1 MRQVETTAGTIEV
14 QDTGGEGPVVVLL
27 HGLLMDHTL
36 YRDVVADLARDHRC
50 VVPVLPLGSHRIP
63 MRPDAD
69 LTMHGFA
76 RIVAE
81 VLEALDLRDVVL
93 VGNDHGLSQPVAARH
108 PERIGRLVITSQE
121 AFDNI
126 PPGLPGKFVVLA
138 TKLPGGIRQA
148 ALAVRLRPLQR
159 LPIAFGWMTN
169 APLPKDI
176 ARSWTDAPLKDARVR
191 RDLLKY
197 ATSDYDGVLVEAAE
211 ELRAFDKPTLV
222 AWSADDKV
230 MPPEHGRRLA
240 RMIPGARHTE
250 IANARTLVPLDQ
262 PAELARLIRELAAE
276 AGSEEAG
283 PGATPARTASAPPR

>member
-1 MRQVETTAGTIEV
+1 MRQVEVTAGTVEV

-50 VVPVLPLGSHRIP
+50 VVPVLPVGSHRIP
-63 MRPDAD
+63 MRDDAD
-69 LTMHGFA
+69 LSMHGLA
-76 RIVAE
+76 RIVGE
-81 VLEALDLRDVVL
+81 VLEQLALDDVVL
-93 VGNDHGLSQPVAARH
+93 VGNDLGVAQPVAARH
-108 PERIGRLVITSQE
+108 RDRIGRLVLTSQE

-148 ALAVRLRPLQR
+148 AYAVRLRPLQR

-169 APLPKDI
+169 APIPRDL
-176 ARSWTDAPLKDARVR
+176 ARGWTETTLKDKRVR

-211 ELRAFDKPTLV
+211 ELRGFTKPTLV

-240 RMIPGARHTE
+240 AMIPNARHTE
-250 IANARTLVPLDQ
+250 IAHARTLSPLDQ
-262 PAELARLIRELAAE
+262 PAELARLIREFAVE
-276 AGSEEAG
+276 AV
-283 PGATPARTASAPPR
+283 ATPVTTRTATAPPR